1 MEPCVDSMVLIRHG
15 ACRLQKFDVVPA
27 PKGGR
32 SRMVNGHE
40 VNEVDRE
47 L

>member
-1 MEPCVDSMVLIRHG
+1 MVLVCHG
-15 ACRLQKFDVVPA
+15 ARCLWKFDVVLG

-40 VNEVDRE
+40 VNEVDGE